1 MPTFHAFGSENWRE
15 MPVDSPDIDDLSDEE
30 RGEGD
35 DSGAEQQPKRRQRG
49 AAAAAAAAP
58 KRRKS
63 QADRDCVNPAAS
75 RARRVRDNV
84 RTSKILDVLKA
95 RADIA
100 AEMINYI
107 VLQQP
112 QEVRDRLREL
122 GFVQLERFAA
132 VRDVRQ
138 LLGAR
143 CFTALK
149 AIDLRCNEALP
160 YRLMERI
167 AHRFAHDDA
176 GDRIV
181 LATAPT
187 WQGEHNPVLQ
197 RICNEYRI
205 WRPNTQVR
213 ARN

>member
-1 MPTFHAFGSENWRE
+1 
-15 MPVDSPDIDDLSDEE
+15 MPVDSPDTDDFSDDE

-49 AAAAAAAAP
+49 AAAAAP

-132 VRDVRQ
+132 VRDVRAKS
-138 LLGAR
+138 LKRDLNIKVAAARPARVGGETGGA
-143 CFTALK
+143 
-149 AIDLRCNEALP
+149 ILR
-160 YRLMERI
+160 
-167 AHRFAHDDA
+167 HS
-176 GDRIV
+176 
-181 LATAPT
+181 
-187 WQGEHNPVLQ
+187 
-197 RICNEYRI
+197 
-205 WRPNTQVR
+205 
-213 ARN
+213 